1 MSEALYEFGGLRFWN
16 EDEIELREA
25 FSNRAISVVKDTLLN
40 INPAWSFSQVEGP
53 ILTPRSSINGAYDDN
68 DLFSTN
74 HKICDNF
81 LYLRPE
87 TTASSYA
94 YARFIRKKLPL
105 CVYQKGKSFR
115 RELNDGAT
123 ATKLRFNEFWQLE
136 FQCIYSNTT
145 KADYRAELIK
155 AISLEIERFT
165 MLETIVVNSDRLPLY
180 SESTYDIEVNCPE
193 ISGVLLGGS
202 REIASCSI
210 RNDFNSEA
218 KVCEIAIG
226 LDRVATLADIKGGKK

>member
-1 MSEALYEFGGLRFWN
+1 MSSSLYEFGGLRFWN

-25 FSNRAISVVKDTLLN
+25 FASRAISVVKSTLLK
-40 INPAWSFSQVEGP
+40 INPAWSFAQVEGP
-53 ILTPRSSINGAYDDN
+53 ILTPRELINDAYDDN
-68 DLFSTN
+68 DIFSTN
-74 HKICDNF
+74 HKIGDDF

-94 YARFIRKKLPL
+94 YARFLKRKFPL

-145 KADYRAELIK
+145 KADYRKDLIEHICSEVK
-155 AISLEIERFT
+155 RFT
-165 MLETIVVNSDRLPLY
+165 MLETRVVCSDRIPSY
-180 SESTYDIEVNCPE
+180 SESTLDIEVNCMGIP
-193 ISGVLLGGS
+193 GVLMSGW

-210 RNDFNSEA
+210 RNDFDPET

-226 LDRVATLADIKGGKK
+226 LDRVASLSAL